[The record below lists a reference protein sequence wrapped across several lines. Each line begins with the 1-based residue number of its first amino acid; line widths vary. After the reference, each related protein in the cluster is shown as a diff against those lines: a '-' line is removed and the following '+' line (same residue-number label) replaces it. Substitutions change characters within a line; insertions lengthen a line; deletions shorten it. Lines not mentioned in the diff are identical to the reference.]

1 MSEEKKYNPKWDDP
15 FISGETMSKLEKAI
29 REGQLKKDQPIAP
42 KNNDHEDDGA

>member
-15 FISGETMSKLEKAI
+15 FIDGDTMDDLTDAI
-29 REGQLKKDQPIAP
+29 RRGRLKKDEAP